1 MAIKM
6 TKDVREYAISEFNK
20 KVSES
25 RRLFNLPYKEKLD
38 KISEKISAV
47 IEMTNEELRKIQE
60 EVGNDFSIGI
70 NSQYLRGL
78 VPYVIMKNDSEYQAP
93 DMLKFLAELSTG
105 ESLDELSAMLDAY
118 FK

>member
-6 TKDVREYAISEFNK
+6 TKDVRDYAISEFEK

-25 RRLFNLPYKEKLD
+25 RRLFSLPYRAKMDE
-38 KISEKISAV
+38 ISEKVSAV
-47 IEMTNEELRKIQE
+47 IEMTNEELRKIHE
-60 EVGNDFSIGI
+60 EVGDDFSIGI
-70 NSQYLRGL
+70 DSHYGRGL
-78 VPYVIMKNDSEYQAP
+78 VPYVKMKNNLEYQAP

-105 ESLDELSAMLDAY
+105 KSLDELSAMLDAY